1 MRPDRDVL
9 ALLERRARAEGKP
22 KSMLAERY
30 LREGVQMD
38 EHPGIGFVD
47 GALGRRAAVVGTGLD
62 VWEVVETV
70 RENDDSVAQAAAYLE
85 IEVRL
90 VQVAVRYYGSNREE
104 IDAWIERVRDIAED
118 EEAKWRR
125 AREALA

>member
-1 MRPDRDVL
+1 
-9 ALLERRARAEGKP
+9 
-22 KSMLAERY
+22 
-30 LREGVQMD
+30 
-38 EHPGIGFVD
+38 
-47 GALGRRAAVVGTGLD
+47 VVGTGLD